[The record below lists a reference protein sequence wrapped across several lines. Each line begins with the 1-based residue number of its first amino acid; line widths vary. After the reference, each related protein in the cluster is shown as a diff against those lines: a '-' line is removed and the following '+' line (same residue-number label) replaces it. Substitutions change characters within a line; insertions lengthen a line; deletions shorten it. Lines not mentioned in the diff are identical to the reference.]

1 MELPN
6 WLKPKQKP
14 KPIAEI
20 AAENRKAYMDQ
31 LNIFGWDTLGSE
43 VEMLPVYVDA
53 KGYNY
58 YIGKNIWQGV
68 SSDRRFALEE
78 AALAMEFRQSR
89 QQRIE
94 AGRERLLNMQ
104 KAINGDIEAARN
116 AHKSQWE
123 ELEIMRKSPS
133 DSILMEYAVH
143 VLFTDGEDPNT
154 LSPAMLQ
161 TKRDR
166 AEIDPGLRAFFLDMA
181 LASVNNFL
189 PTLPHDGPGFSQE
202 EETEQKKRKGEATRN
217 QLAAFMNKGKEKT
230 S

>member
-1 MELPN
+1 MKLPN
-6 WLKPKQKP
+6 WLKPKEKP
-14 KPIAEI
+14 KTIAEI
-20 AAENRKAYMDQ
+20 AAENRKAYMEQ
-31 LNIFGWDTLGSE
+31 LNIFGWETLGSE
-43 VEMLPVYVDA
+43 VEMLPVYIDA
-53 KGYNY
+53 SGNNY
-58 YIGKNIWQGV
+58 YVGKNIWQGV

-104 KAINGDIEAARN
+104 KAINGDLEAARN

-154 LSPAMLQ
+154 LSPKMLQ
-161 TKRDR
+161 IKRDR
-166 AEIDPGLRAFFLDMA
+166 AESDPGLRAFFLDMA
-181 LASVNNFL
+181 LASVNSFL
-189 PTLPHDGPGFSQE
+189 PTLPHDGPGSSQE
-202 EETEQKKRKGEATRN
+202 AETEQKRQKGEATRN
-217 QLAAFMNKGKEKT
+217 RLQNFMNKGKEKT